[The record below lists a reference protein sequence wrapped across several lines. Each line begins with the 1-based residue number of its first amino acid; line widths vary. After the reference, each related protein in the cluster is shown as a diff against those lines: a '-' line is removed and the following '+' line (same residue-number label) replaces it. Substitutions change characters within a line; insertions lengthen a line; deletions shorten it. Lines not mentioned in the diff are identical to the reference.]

1 MLGTAIPVAAQT
13 GLRVSVTLPAF
24 GALTTSGPTVTLEN
38 AFADERSRELLQ
50 SGFPARVSVTVE
62 LWASRTLFDDL
73 ISTTTTERVVRFDVL
88 SKSYRV
94 AEPVGEEIREV
105 GRYATLDSAR
115 ASITR
120 FPFRGG
126 APAERRKLYYTVQV
140 TIETFNSN
148 DLVEVQRW
156 LNGDAQ
162 PAIKG
167 EKNPASA
174 LTRGFLTLFSRL
186 LGGDVKRQKGRS
198 GFFDT

>member
-1 MLGTAIPVAAQT
+1 MLGAAIPMAAQT
-13 GLRVSVTLPAF
+13 GLRVSVSLPAS
-24 GALTTSGPTVTLEN
+24 GALTTSGPSVSIEN
-38 AFADERSRELLQ
+38 AFADERSRELLE

-73 ISTTTTERVVRFDVL
+73 ISTVTIDRAVRFDVL

-94 AEPVGEEIREV
+94 AQPVGETFRDI
-105 GRYATLDSAR
+105 GRYPTLDSAR
-115 ASITR
+115 KSVSQFS
-120 FPFRGG
+120 FPGG
-126 APAERRKLYYTVQV
+126 APSGRRKLYYTVQV

-174 LTRGFLTLFSRL
+174 LSRGFLTLFSRL
-186 LGGDVKRQKGRS
+186 LGGDVKRQRGKS
-198 GFFDT
+198 SVFDT